1 LTREPSFEE
10 LIGAETT
17 GEERE
22 RLRQT
27 HELLLQAGPPAE
39 LPPGLQ
45 KAPQIGVVSL
55 QERRRVMKQRT
66 LLVLAAALAVVAVFF
81 AGYAVSNQ
89 RHNSSVSGRTLAKV
103 VSLKGTA
110 RAPGAKGEL
119 EVWHPSAGNWPMK
132 LRVSGLTRLPPRFYY
147 AVYWVRDGRILAPCG
162 QFRVDGPQALTVSLN
177 APYPLQ
183 PGDTWVVTRQGP
195 GGAEPG
201 QKVLR
206 PVTA

>member
-10 LIGAETT
+10 LVGAEAT
-17 GEERE
+17 GDERE
-22 RLRQT
+22 RLLRT

-45 KAPQIGVVSL
+45 KAPQMGVVNM
-55 QERRRVMKQRT
+55 QERRRTVKRRT
-66 LLVLAAALAVVAVFF
+66 LLLLAAAVSVVAVFF
-81 AGYAVSNQ
+81 AGYAVSSH
-89 RHNSSVSGRTLAKV
+89 RHGSSGPPLAKA

-132 LRVSGLTRLPPRFYY
+132 LQVSGLKKLPPRFYY

-177 APYPLQ
+177 APYPLE

-201 QKVLR
+201 QMVLR
-206 PVTA
+206 PVKA

>member
-1 LTREPSFEE
+1 MTREPSFEE

-17 GEERE
+17 GDERE
-22 RLRQT
+22 RLRRA

-45 KAPQIGVVSL
+45 KAPQMGLVNL
-55 QERRRVMKQRT
+55 QERRRVMKRRT
-66 LLVLAAALAVVAVFF
+66 LLLLAAALSAVAVFF
-81 AGYAVSNQ
+81 AGYAVSSH
-89 RHNSSVSGRTLAKV
+89 RSSSPGPPVAKV

-132 LRVSGLTRLPPRFYY
+132 LRVSGLAKLPPRFYY

-183 PGDTWVVTRQGP
+183 PGDSWVVTRQGP

-201 QKVLR
+201 TLVMR

>member
-17 GEERE
+17 GDERE
-22 RLRQT
+22 RLRHA

-45 KAPQIGVVSL
+45 KAPQMGVVNM
-55 QERRRVMKQRT
+55 QERRRAVKRRT
-66 LLVLAAALAVVAVFF
+66 LLLLAAALSVVAVFF
-81 AGYAVSNQ
+81 AGYAVSSQ
-89 RHNSSVSGRTLAKV
+89 RHTSVAPPPPAKF

-132 LRVSGLTRLPPRFYY
+132 LRVSGLAKLPPRSYY
-147 AVYWVRDGRILAPCG
+147 AVYWVRGGRILAPCG

-201 QKVLR
+201 QMVLR
-206 PVTA
+206 PVKA